1 MIARFSGAALI
12 AAAVVA
18 SGARAEAPPQS
29 VISGVSPAADG
40 RLAVDVLLTNPGAT
54 DVAAPGS
61 IAATIRVVGRDVE
74 TTLLRAVAPVTIRP
88 GGFALVG
95 YRSARPV
102 DGTGDA
108 VLLLGGA
115 SGGYAFAMTGSQAE
129 VAASAP
135 APAAPSAAPGPAP
148 AGTIAARDNAP
159 MPGNGFLG
167 NLSSYGPIY
176 AAFGHGTDSDGKLEL
191 GFKISALRSRGR
203 SDVALVRRH
212 PLRLHAIYVLG
223 CRP

>member
-1 MIARFSGAALI
+1 MIARFLGAALI

-54 DVAAPGS
+54 DVAAPRS
-61 IAATIRVVGRDVE
+61 IAATTRVAGRDVE
-74 TTLLRAVAPVTIRP
+74 TTLLRVVAPVTIRP

-108 VLLLGGA
+108 VLSLGGE

-135 APAAPSAAPGPAP
+135 SPATPAVAGAAP